1 MTPSTAAASQ
11 APPAHPGEALT
22 RRAVTAV
29 TAAIVLMTF
38 AFSLGN
44 VTQLCMNLGIT
55 AWIAWLVGPAV
66 DLSVVGLLT
75 GMRFLSLHGYTAAEL
90 VGLRRMLRFCGLL
103 TLALNSA
110 GSIAD
115 RQYGTALVD
124 TVGPA
129 LLMGWSEVGP
139 WMLRQIHAVS
149 PAAGSVDKQMED
161 NESRGLKQAIPAVA
175 RPPVLP
181 PALLA
186 RTRGLDAEHRDAT
199 GRPISRDNLRAQL
212 RIGRDRA
219 SALVAAVRAEIAAGD
234 PQALLTVTGC
244 DNDAGRDERAPPIWS
259 AI

>member
-1 MTPSTAAASQ
+1 VTTPTAAVSQ
-11 APPAHPGEALT
+11 APPAQPGEALT

-29 TAAIVLMTF
+29 TIAIVLMTF

-44 VTQLCMNLGIT
+44 VTRLCVNLGIT

-75 GMRFLSLHGYTAAEL
+75 GMRFLSLHGYTPAEL
-90 VGLRRMLRFCGLL
+90 VSLRRMLRFCGLL
-103 TLALNSA
+103 TLALNTA

-139 WMLRQIHAVS
+139 RMLRQIHAVS
-149 PAAGSVDKQMED
+149 PAASSAD
-161 NESRGLKQAIPAVA
+161 NKKEKLRQSTPAVVQS
-175 RPPVLP
+175 PVLP

-186 RTRGLDAEHRDAT
+186 RARKLDAEHR
-199 GRPISRDNLRAQL
+199 PQL
-212 RIGRDRA
+212 
-219 SALVAAVRAEIAAGD
+219 
-234 PQALLTVTGC
+234 
-244 DNDAGRDERAPPIWS
+244 AGRSPAITSAPSCESVVTARAPWS
-259 AI
+259 PPFAPR